1 MRTPLLV
8 IGAILLVIGGL
19 ITAGVFKYDSK
30 ETAELGPIELSV
42 TKEKSPPINLGWILL
57 GAGAV
62 AVVIGVASKK

>member
-62 AVVIGVASKK
+62 AVVVGAASKK

>member
-1 MRTPLLV
+1 MRMPAII
-8 IGAILLVIGGL
+8 IGVILLVVGGL

-42 TKEKSPPINLGWILL
+42 TKEKSPPVNLGWILL

-62 AVVIGVASKK
+62 AVVIGAVSKK

>member
-42 TKEKSPPINLGWILL
+42 TKEKSPPVNLGWILL

-62 AVVIGVASKK
+62 AVVVGVASKK

>member
-8 IGAILLVIGGL
+8 LGAILLVVGGL
-19 ITAGVFKYDSK
+19 ITAGVFRYDSK

-62 AVVIGVASKK
+62 AVVVGVASKK

>member
-8 IGAILLVIGGL
+8 LGAILLVVGGL
-19 ITAGVFKYDSK
+19 ITAGVFRYDSK

>member
-1 MRTPLLV
+1 MRMPAII
-8 IGAILLVIGGL
+8 IGVILLVIGGL

-62 AVVIGVASKK
+62 AVVIGAVSKK

>member
-1 MRTPLLV
+1 MRMPAII
-8 IGAILLVIGGL
+8 IGVILLVVGGL

-62 AVVIGVASKK
+62 AVVIGAVSKK